1 MGGPSTSAS
10 FAPAND
16 DKFFIGIMSGSDLK
30 RVGMAGGTGKNKG
43 VHFAFLLLFGSKED
57 KYLV

>member
-16 DKFFIGIMSGSDLK
+16 DKFFMGIMSGSDLK
-30 RVGMAGGTGKNKG
+30 RVGMAEGTGEN
-43 VHFAFLLLFGSKED
+43 
-57 KYLV
+57 

>member
-16 DKFFIGIMSGSDLK
+16 DKFFMGIMSGSDLK
-30 RVGMAGGTGKNKG
+30 RVGMAGGTEENKG
-43 VHFAFLLLFGSKED
+43 VQFALLLSSKED
-57 KYLV
+57 KY